1 MDIYMLVESI
11 HNLEEIKTLKVQ
23 NEQNRVGKGNQ
34 IENINLDNILGAL
47 NGYGRIILFRV
58 YGANPNDPE
67 QCEIEAVQEGKIRQ
81 GAMEGYCRNF
91 DAVEDGFVEL
101 GFFRHVG
108 PLFMRGERKKKQL
121 EKIKLVHTIRDTYLD
136 ETVLIRRN
144 IPHIYVHH
152 LRLNK

>member
-1 MDIYMLVESI
+1 LHERFGDNKNVHI
-11 HNLEEIKTLKVQ
+11 HSA
-23 NEQNRVGKGNQ
+23 
-34 IENINLDNILGAL
+34 NILDWHTSEP
-47 NGYGRIILFRV
+47 YDIIISTLPF
-58 YGANPNDPE
+58 NIFSKQFIQN
-67 QCEIEAVQEGKIRQ
+67 I
-81 GAMEGYCRNF
+81 F
-91 DAVEDGFVEL
+91 DKYKGMLTEDGYMSYVEL